1 MQTNNS
7 SRVTKSKS
15 KKSSTAKLME
25 QATYAGEFD
34 FRASPVMHAVVRDA
48 WNAGLRADMKLDLA
62 PIPSIMNKV
71 YNLNLKTS
79 L

>member
-1 MQTNNS
+1 
-7 SRVTKSKS
+7 
-15 KKSSTAKLME
+15 ME
-25 QATYAGEFD
+25 QATNAGEFD

-48 WNAGLRADMKLDLA
+48 WNSGLRADMKLDLA

-71 YNLNLKTS
+71 YNLKLKTS